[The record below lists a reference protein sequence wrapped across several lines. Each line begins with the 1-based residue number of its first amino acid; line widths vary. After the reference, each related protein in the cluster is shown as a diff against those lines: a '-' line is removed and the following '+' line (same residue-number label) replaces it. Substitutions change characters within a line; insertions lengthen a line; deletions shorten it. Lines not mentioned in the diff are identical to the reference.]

1 MAGLQPR
8 RVLHSRRHCGILWV
22 SVGQPLLEVAQLS
35 VGFGGDAVVH
45 DVSFEVGDG
54 ECLALVGES
63 GSGKSVT
70 AYSILRAVPPP
81 GRILGGVIR
90 FRGRDLRT
98 LDEPAMRAI
107 RGADIA
113 LIPQEPSSALTP
125 VLTIG
130 DQIAETLVAHGRAD
144 WATGSARAVELLAAV
159 KLAQAASRARDY
171 PHQLSGGQ
179 LQRVLIA
186 MALSCGPSLV
196 IADEPTTALD
206 VRVQAEILDLLRET
220 RARRDLSLLLITHDL
235 GVVASMAD
243 RVAVMRAGRIVEQG
257 AVADIFRAPQHPY
270 TQRLLASAQRPG
282 GSSRSAS

>member
-1 MAGLQPR
+1 VAEL
-8 RVLHSRRHCGILWV
+8 
-22 SVGQPLLEVAQLS
+22 LLEVAKLS
-35 VGFGGDAVVH
+35 VGFDGDAVVH
-45 DVSFEVGDG
+45 DVSFDVRGG

-63 GSGKSVT
+63 GSGKSLT

-81 GRILGGVIR
+81 GRILDGEIR
-90 FRGRDLRT
+90 FRGRDLRK
-98 LDEPAMRAI
+98 LEEPAMRAI

-125 VLTIG
+125 VLTVG
-130 DQIAETLVAHGRAD
+130 DQIAETLVAHGKAD
-144 WATGSARAVELLAAV
+144 WTTARARAVELLDAV
-159 KLAQAASRARDY
+159 KLAEPASRVRDY

-186 MALSCGPSLV
+186 IALSCGPSLV

-220 RARRDLSLLLITHDL
+220 RARTNLTLLLITHDL

-243 RVAVMRAGRIVEQG
+243 RVVVMHAGRIVEEG
-257 AVADIFRAPQHPY
+257 AVADVFRAPQHPY
-270 TQRLLASAQRPG
+270 TQGLLVSARQPG
-282 GSSRSAS
+282 GSRRKAR

>member
-1 MAGLQPR
+1 M
-8 RVLHSRRHCGILWV
+8 
-22 SVGQPLLEVAQLS
+22 GQPLLEVAQLS

-45 DVSFEVGDG
+45 DVSFEVRDG

-81 GRILGGVIR
+81 GRILGGDIR

-144 WATGSARAVELLAAV
+144 WTTARARAVELLDAV
-159 KLAQAASRARDY
+159 KLAHPAARVRDY

-186 MALSCGPSLV
+186 IALSCGPSLV

-220 RARRDLSLLLITHDL
+220 RAGRDLSLLLITHDL

-243 RVAVMRAGRIVEQG
+243 RVAVMRAGRIVEAG
-257 AVADIFRAPQHPY
+257 AVADIFRAPKHPY
-270 TQRLLASAQRPG
+270 TQELLASAQRPG
-282 GSSRSAS
+282 GPPRRAS